1 MVEFST
7 LIADF
12 LKLLQP
18 YRKLGYLKREQVEG
32 HFPHIYIGR
41 NETIF
46 IIVFNPIIRY
56 RPYRAFEGFDTN
68 WLGTLGESVP
78 KATNGPL
85 ELKVTYKQDK
95 DKFYISGNH
104 LNVVQIFYALPKAW
118 YATEEKYYSVRRHT
132 RDSEKRNVS
141 YTNNYM
147 NRIALAH
154 FQSCVNEVNNT
165 YKNQTITNRL
175 RSRSGMKILGFDT
188 SVTFPEKVQKKI
200 EELKL
205 KLPGKYGPVR
215 FGTDGKYKY
224 LFNIDGVRNEIID
237 DIYPTICNIY
247 PDVYCKYLV
256 FGYDKGQAMEFGFY
270 FADFL
275 KSDAS
280 IAGLTYGDTNDNNY
294 HARLL
299 VKNGSDIEL
308 YDPWIQGVR
317 EETTFDIIQEGLK
330 VFSSE
335 TKRKYILKKIDT
347 APEQTDSEGS
357 CVLNSLCRV
366 ITAAEGN
373 VRKKNL
379 EEWVPV
385 FVQMIVKHYRGS
397 AMEKSIVTNKIA
409 KLKL

>member
-1 MVEFST
+1 MKEFSR
-7 LIADF
+7 LIDDF
-12 LKLLQP
+12 LNLLQP

-32 HFPHIYIGR
+32 HFPHIYIGT

-46 IIVFNPIIRY
+46 IIVFNPIN
-56 RPYRAFEGFDTN
+56 PYGPYKAFEGFDTK
-68 WLGTLGESVP
+68 WLGLLDESVP

-85 ELKVTYKQDK
+85 QLQVTYKQDE
-95 DKFYISGNH
+95 DKFYILGED

-154 FQSCVNEVNNT
+154 FQSCVNEVNNK
-165 YKNQTITNRL
+165 YGNQTITNRL
-175 RSRSGMKILGFDT
+175 RSRSGMKILGYT
-188 SVTFPEKVQKKI
+188 TPITFPEKVQKKI
-200 EELKL
+200 EELNL
-205 KLPGKYGPVR
+205 ELPGKNGPVR

-237 DIYPTICNIY
+237 EIYPTICNIY
-247 PDVYCKYLV
+247 PNVYCKYLV
-256 FGYDKGQAMEFGFY
+256 FAYDNEQAKKFGFY
-270 FADFL
+270 LADFL
-275 KSDAS
+275 KSNAS

-299 VKNGSDIEL
+299 VKNGTQLEL

-347 APEQTDSEGS
+347 APEQTDFEGS

-397 AMEKSIVTNKIA
+397 AMEESIVTNRIT